1 MISQADGNTRAIKLL
16 ICCVLVY
23 PRPDTLIRAQPPT
36 PQALLG
42 AQVPLD
48 EQAMFR
54 LPNQSAIC
62 NDFIQTFYLDR
73 SSPDVALPNRPFWDV
88 AALSRWPERRPN
100 KPLAPSNAAA
110 LSSSGSKVPE
120 RFPSSPLKFDSYFDK
135 GMKDLKPLLYTFT
148 SPAYPN
154 NYPPQTDCIKVIRA
168 PDKNQRILLDFRGEF
183 QLEPSTGCVN
193 DYLEVRD
200 GEFGFS
206 PLIGRFCIDS
216 WFLHSIVST
225 GPWVWLRFHSDF
237 SIEKRG
243 FQAVFYYGETSDDG
257 ELDGPPNS
265 IRPFIAKTVVS
276 FDIGGV
282 FDQRNLSL
290 LLQSTLRSA
299 SKSKSWMAARLREVI
314 IDFRTRDPT
323 SRLLLHLSY
332 IKFPFIDAQCKYNFI
347 EVYEQFFL
355 TDRLEVHPGAK
366 ASARG
371 RFGVSSLHVPKVI
384 RACNKPYLNPITHP
398 LGRGVVRLLSSSYQM
413 LQETDEMVLLQTLRD
428 EGPAVEA
435 DVTLSLP
442 EVTLVYTELNK
453 APCQPGWVPCMKME
467 DLRMYQDKLNASGL
481 SVGEVLTLKPGKS
494 TKYTTD
500 KLSSLNLDGIYC
512 VAEKLL
518 CDNHTNCPNGEDE
531 DECPRALGDL
541 DKVLIH
547 QAKSYTS
554 NEDES
559 ALTTTIVASV
569 NEKSSADDEFPHHT
583 WIIVG
588 LLGFCAMC
596 GMLSA
601 GVTLV
606 KRAKKTKQGSMSGMC
621 NKVFFESESSIIT
634 TLEGGTAL
642 RLQIGNNESPMKLQ
656 NSGVDG
662 NGPMGAC
669 TVPLVETATCS
680 KDSVK
685 KDAGWCSSSCL
696 AKQDRSHR
704 TSGRRT
710 RRSRSLPNSKNEEHR
725 QNCKRGSGE
734 LKSDD
739 IPDRTDRN
747 SRISVNGKRSP
758 PSPNLDR
765 IKSSQSSVSNFL
777 RLPRDFEESESC
789 LMSQGS
795 RRSTAASFGNLPNTV
810 VFPVEKLSD
819 VVYHCTDPKGLTLNR
834 AWWNRSVPLPL
845 VAESGA
851 RIIQGQCPSERIQE
865 THSAKCLSGFLH
877 SEQRGETNENQQIEI
892 PSHPHTNSQRNFG
905 TTYLHKP
912 SGTRVTSASEPKYFT
927 ISGNDSDKWNA
938 GELKQKHF
946 RGGAPKRPRY
956 SIDPM
961 NEPHTSGGTDT
972 AGKIFTYRGRPIN
985 ATHATKTSVWTSS
998 FSTSG
1003 ELVDDSQ
1010 PDSHSLL
1017 QKSCGYRLR
1026 EPSGHWAYSYQRA
1039 PHLAAE
1045 EWGKGTE
1052 PDSDSSNTR
1061 LKLSSHTV
1069 DENKLINRGVHHHR
1083 CPTSEAIPNAL
1094 VSAQCDKTKQRGDT
1108 NNPILIHGRA
1118 LPCNCRFGG
1127 TKFAFPSSLSVT
1139 DQKTLERR
1147 HRMSDRKTS
1156 LDDFRVNQRD
1166 ESETASSQQNSED
1179 TETESRSEDRQEQ
1192 EMLGCIYSELPM
1204 SDSPSVSSDQNT
1216 GQGYSRYATTNG
1228 EINNTSTILITTRDG
1243 LLQVRREKHL

>member
-1 MISQADGNTRAIKLL
+1 MM
-16 ICCVLVY
+16 V
-23 PRPDTLIRAQPPT
+23 
-36 PQALLG
+36 
-42 AQVPLD
+42 
-48 EQAMFR
+48 
-54 LPNQSAIC
+54 
-62 NDFIQTFYLDR
+62 
-73 SSPDVALPNRPFWDV
+73 
-88 AALSRWPERRPN
+88 
-100 KPLAPSNAAA
+100 
-110 LSSSGSKVPE
+110 
-120 RFPSSPLKFDSYFDK
+120 
-135 GMKDLKPLLYTFT
+135 
-148 SPAYPN
+148 
-154 NYPPQTDCIKVIRA
+154 
-168 PDKNQRILLDFRGEF
+168 
-183 QLEPSTGCVN
+183 
-193 DYLEVRD
+193 EV
-200 GEFGFS
+200 
-206 PLIGRFCIDS
+206 
-216 WFLHSIVST
+216 
-225 GPWVWLRFHSDF
+225 
-237 SIEKRG
+237 
-243 FQAVFYYGETSDDG
+243 
-257 ELDGPPNS
+257 
-265 IRPFIAKTVVS
+265 IAKTVVN

-290 LLQSTLRSA
+290 LLQSTLRST

-355 TDRLEVHPGAK
+355 TDRLEVHPGTK

-398 LGRGVVRLLSSSYQM
+398 LGRGVVRLLSSTYQM

-428 EGPAVEA
+428 EGPAGEA

-442 EVTLVYTELNK
+442 ELTLVYTELSK
-453 APCQPGWVPCMKME
+453 APCRPGWKPCMKME

-481 SVGEVLTLKPGKS
+481 SVGEVLTPKPGKS

-500 KLSSLNLDGIYC
+500 QLSGLNLDGIYC

-541 DKVLIH
+541 NKVLTP

-554 NEDES
+554 NEDGS
-559 ALTTTIVASV
+559 ALTTTVVASV

-621 NKVFFESESSIIT
+621 NKVFFESESSIMT

-642 RLQIGNNESPMKLQ
+642 RLQIGNDEPPMKLQ
-656 NSGVDG
+656 NSEVDG
-662 NGPMGAC
+662 NGPMGPC

-680 KDSVK
+680 DDAVK

-704 TSGRRT
+704 NSGRRAL
-710 RRSRSLPNSKNEEHR
+710 RSRSLPNSKNEEHH
-725 QNCKRGSGE
+725 QNCKKESGE
-734 LKSDD
+734 LKSDE

-758 PSPNLDR
+758 SSPNLDR

-777 RLPRDFEESESC
+777 RLPRELEESESC

-819 VVYHCTDPKGLTLNR
+819 VVYHCTDPKGLGLNR

-851 RIIQGQCPSERIQE
+851 RIIQGQYQSERIQE
-865 THSAKCLSGFLH
+865 THSAKCLSGFSH
-877 SEQRGETNENQQIEI
+877 SEQRGETSEMQQVEI
-892 PSHPHTNSQRNFG
+892 PSHPHTNLQRNFG
-905 TTYLHKP
+905 TTYLHNP
-912 SGTRVTSASEPKYFT
+912 SDTRVTSAMEPKYFT
-927 ISGNDSDKWNA
+927 ISGNDSDKWNT

-972 AGKIFTYRGRPIN
+972 VGKIFAYRGRPIN
-985 ATHATKTSVWTSS
+985 ATHAAKASVWTSS

-1010 PDSHSLL
+1010 PESHSLP
-1017 QKSCGYRLR
+1017 QKSSGYRLR
-1026 EPSGHWAYSYQRA
+1026 EPSGNWAYSYQRA
-1039 PHLAAE
+1039 QHLAAE

-1061 LKLSSHTV
+1061 LKLGSYTV

-1094 VSAQCDKTKQRGDT
+1094 ISVQCDKTNRRGDT
-1108 NNPILIHGRA
+1108 NNPILTHGRV

-1156 LDDFRVNQRD
+1156 LDDFRVNQCE

-1216 GQGYSRYATTNG
+1216 GQGYSRYASTNG
-1228 EINNTSTILITTRDG
+1228 ETKTSTILITTRDG

>member
-1 MISQADGNTRAIKLL
+1 
-16 ICCVLVY
+16 
-23 PRPDTLIRAQPPT
+23 
-36 PQALLG
+36 
-42 AQVPLD
+42 
-48 EQAMFR
+48 MFR

-62 NDFIQTFYLDR
+62 NDFIQTFYLDK
-73 SSPDVALPNRPFWDV
+73 SSPDIALPNRPFWDV
-88 AALSRWPERRPN
+88 AALSRWPDRRPN
-100 KPLAPSNAAA
+100 KLPSNAPA
-110 LSSSGSKVPE
+110 LPSSGSKVPE

-243 FQAVFYYGETSDDG
+243 FQAVFYYGETTDDG
-257 ELDGPPNS
+257 ELV
-265 IRPFIAKTVVS
+265 IAKTVLS
-276 FDIGGV
+276 FDVGGV

-290 LLQSTLRSA
+290 LLQSTLRSS

-332 IKFPFIDAQCKYNFI
+332 IKFPFIDTQCKYNFI

-355 TDRLEVHPGAK
+355 TDRLEVHPGTK
-366 ASARG
+366 TSARG
-371 RFGVSSLHVPKVI
+371 RFSVSSLHVPKVI
-384 RACNKPYLNPITHP
+384 RACNKPYLNPITHT

-413 LQETDEMVLLQTLRD
+413 LQETDEMVLLQTVRD
-428 EGPAVEA
+428 EGPAGEA

-442 EVTLVYTELNK
+442 ELTLVYTELGK
-453 APCQPGWVPCMKME
+453 APCKLGWVPCMKME

-481 SVGEVLTLKPGKS
+481 SVGEVLTPKPGKL

-500 KLSSLNLDGIYC
+500 QLSGLNLDGILC

-531 DECPRALGDL
+531 DECPRAIGDL
-541 DKVLIH
+541 DRVLTH
-547 QAKSYTS
+547 QAN

-621 NKVFFESESSIIT
+621 NKVFFESESSIMT

-642 RLQIGNNESPMKLQ
+642 RLQTGNNESPMKLQ

-662 NGPMGAC
+662 NVPMGPC
-669 TVPLVETATCS
+669 TGPLVETATCA
-680 KDSVK
+680 DDVFK

-696 AKQDRSHR
+696 TKQDRSHGSSER
-704 TSGRRT
+704 KA
-710 RRSRSLPNSKNEEHR
+710 RRSRSLPNSKNDEPH
-725 QNCKRGSGE
+725 QNCKKESGE

-739 IPDRTDRN
+739 NRTDRN

-758 PSPNLDR
+758 SSPVLDR

-819 VVYHCTDPKGLTLNR
+819 VVYHCTDPKGLALNR

-865 THSAKCLSGFLH
+865 THSAKCLSGFSH
-877 SEQRGETNENQQIEI
+877 SEQRGETNEMQRVEI
-892 PSHPHTNSQRNFG
+892 PLHPHANLQRNFG
-905 TTYLHKP
+905 TTYPPNP
-912 SGTRVTSASEPKYFT
+912 SDTHVTSAMGPKYFT
-927 ISGNDSDKWNA
+927 VSGNDSDKWNT

-956 SIDPM
+956 SIDPV
-961 NEPHTSGGTDT
+961 NEPHTSGETDT
-972 AGKIFTYRGRPIN
+972 VGKIFTYRGRPIN
-985 ATHATKTSVWTSS
+985 ATHATKASVWTSS

-1010 PDSHSLL
+1010 PDSHSLP
-1017 QKSCGYRLR
+1017 QKSTGYRLR
-1026 EPSGHWAYSYQRA
+1026 EPSGNWAYSYQRA
-1039 PHLAAE
+1039 AHLAAE
-1045 EWGKGTE
+1045 EWGKVIE

-1061 LKLSSHTV
+1061 LKLSSYNV
-1069 DENKLINRGVHHHR
+1069 DEDKLISRGVHHHHR
-1083 CPTSEAIPNAL
+1083 CPTSETIPNAL
-1094 VSAQCDKTKQRGDT
+1094 VSVQCDKTKRISDT
-1108 NNPILIHGRA
+1108 INPILTHGRA

-1156 LDDFRVNQRD
+1156 LDDFRVNQCD

-1179 TETESRSEDRQEQ
+1179 TETESRSEDRQ
-1192 EMLGCIYSELPM
+1192 
-1204 SDSPSVSSDQNT
+1204 
-1216 GQGYSRYATTNG
+1216 
-1228 EINNTSTILITTRDG
+1228 
-1243 LLQVRREKHL
+1243 